1 MLAHVLWRSH
11 DAPVLQRLRDAGR
24 QGNSFPVDLSLLR
37 CFDAVHAQA
46 RASFWRDGGGG
57 VRRRVHS
64 LSRQRDDRSFR
75 TLARSHLLARVRF
88 VMAGFEHLTSMSQTL
103 PLQNLNRGTIKR
115 TAS

>member
-46 RASFWRDGGGG
+46 RASFWRDVRNWLETALHGSDMQQSWSSSTG
-57 VRRRVHS
+57 VTKPV
-64 LSRQRDDRSFR
+64 
-75 TLARSHLLARVRF
+75 
-88 VMAGFEHLTSMSQTL
+88 G
-103 PLQNLNRGTIKR
+103 N
-115 TAS
+115 